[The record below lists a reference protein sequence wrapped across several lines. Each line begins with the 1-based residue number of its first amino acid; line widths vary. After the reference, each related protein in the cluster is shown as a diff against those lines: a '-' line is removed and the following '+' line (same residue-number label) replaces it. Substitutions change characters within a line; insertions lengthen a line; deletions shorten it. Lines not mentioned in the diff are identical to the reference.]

1 MAITISPNG
10 HTYGVPNKLNMVGTN
25 EVFYL
30 SILKVEN
37 DYNRCAYYH
46 IVEILF

>member
-1 MAITISPNG
+1 MAITISPNW
-10 HTYGVPNKLNMVGTN
+10 HTYGVPNKLNMVGAN